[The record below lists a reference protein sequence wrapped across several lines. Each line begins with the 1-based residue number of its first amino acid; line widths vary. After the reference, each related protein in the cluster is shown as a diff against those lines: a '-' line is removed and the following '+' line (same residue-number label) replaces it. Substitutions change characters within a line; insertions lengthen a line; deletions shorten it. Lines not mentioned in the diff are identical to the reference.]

1 MLPLLSLLHC
11 SLLIF
16 FSTYNGNDHFVTFVP
31 FLVFVIHLD
40 VNMVKKCCNKEL
52 KKHYFPL
59 FFFKICVNKCCFLPV
74 IILLHDLTSH
84 IVLEQK
90 ADI

>member
-59 FFFKICVNKCCFLPV
+59 FFFKICVNNVVFFLSLFCYM
-74 IILLHDLTSH
+74 I
-84 IVLEQK
+84 
-90 ADI
+90 